1 MRPMCIRVPP
11 PCSPLSWGDSP
22 RQYGGVTSRAQ
33 HLGRQYGLWLV
44 VPVGEPDALA
54 HVLPTGLGVHHFG
67 EDLQTVAVGVE
78 EVDAVGHAV
87 VSRVVDLG
95 AMLDEPAVELAE
107 LRLAALDLEGDV
119 VEAQRAHLS
128 ALGGLEEGNVVV
140 LGTKG
145 QEGGAVFPKAHDF
158 HTQSL
163 SVKLHGRLYIL
174 HIENYVPYLIN
185 SGHVTLLELREIM
198 GPTWYPFPS
207 PTFA

>member
-33 HLGRQYGLWLV
+33 HLGRQYGFWLV
-44 VPVGEPDALA
+44 VSVGEPDALA

-67 EDLQTVAVGVE
+67 EDLQAVAVRVE

-107 LRLAALDLEGDV
+107 FRLAALDLESNV
-119 VEAQRAHLS
+119 VEAQRTHLS
-128 ALGGLEEGNVVV
+128 TLGSLEEGDVMM
-140 LGTKG
+140 LGTKR
-145 QEGGAVFPKAHDF
+145 QEGGTIFPEAHDF
-158 HTQSL
+158 HTQSFG
-163 SVKLHGRLYIL
+163 VELHGCLDIL
-174 HIENYVPYLIN
+174 HIEN
-185 SGHVTLLELREIM
+185 
-198 GPTWYPFPS
+198 
-207 PTFA
+207 